1 MSTPSEFRTDR
12 NNNPTAFT
20 TSVAAEAGLILGT
33 DYAVGDPFE
42 TGGRTY
48 FTARLLGDPVALSIR
63 VIDAIG
69 FRTATNVQRWSYI
82 SIPKFVWDML
92 PDSLHPASFTPSKRD
107 VIGTMYR
114 AEAGVTMRPLF
125 PNYDSYSIF

>member
-20 TSVAAEAGLILGT
+20 TSVAAEAGLILGA

-48 FTARLLGDPVALSIR
+48 FTARLLGDPVALTIR
-63 VIDAIG
+63 VINAIG
-69 FRTATNVQRWSYI
+69 FRTAANVQRWSYI
-82 SIPKFVWDML
+82 SIPKFIWQRVNIGEQ
-92 PDSLHPASFTPSKRD
+92 RD
-107 VIGTMYR
+107 IIGAMYR

>member
-48 FTARLLGDPVALSIR
+48 FTARLLGDPVALTIR
-63 VIDAIG
+63 VINAIG
-69 FRTATNVQRWSYI
+69 FRTAANVQRWAYI
-82 SIPKFVWDML
+82 SIPKYIWQRVNIGEQ
-92 PDSLHPASFTPSKRD
+92 RD
-107 VIGTMYR
+107 IIGAMYR

>member
-48 FTARLLGDPVALSIR
+48 FTAKLLGDPVALSIR
-63 VIDAIG
+63 VIDTIG
-69 FRTATNVQRWSYI
+69 FRTAANVQRWSYI
-82 SIPKFVWDML
+82 SIPKFVWQRAHHIPL
-92 PDSLHPASFTPSKRD
+92 QQRD
-107 VIGTMYR
+107 VIGAMYR